1 MSQLAEPPP
10 ADDEIRFV
18 ALQRCSCRL
27 APLTRVTVCRASP
40 ALKAEAGVDD
50 DEPPLPRRPPSGDG
64 EHNTV
69 DHKTVSFSSISV
81 RDWPSEG
88 AGGKIHT
95 RLDSRGL
102 PMFARPGQVSPTPS
116 DTTLAESLSDVPVSP
131 ASREASETARG
142 ETGFTVPP
150 REKGIVASSP
160 EDSLSLADCRT
171 EQQQVKA
178 PRKLSF
184 QSIQEEGE
192 PQDEDAQL
200 REQQE
205 MRGEVAGGLGS
216 PRSDGVGVGGRERRG
231 SFAESFK
238 GLFRTASFTRTSSF
252 DSQLREQPA
261 MPGEVAGGL
270 GSPRSDGVGVG
281 GRERRGSFA
290 ESFKGLF
297 PIPSFTRT
305 SSFDSTGTFLPAFTR
320 TSSFTRTGSFGS
332 KIAAGEDGSASP
344 VDNAAGQHSGTRARS
359 SFSRWLPTGNASS
372 GKLVPDDSVHSVG
385 GHRLKQVFEQ
395 ASGIL
400 TSKTESAQNTEWENL
415 FVSIAGHRDS
425 TISVSG
431 DLGETLIRL
440 GISIEFRTL
449 QQTIHKVAYTPQ
461 LLCIYCL
468 AARSTLLCYF
478 RMKKALS
485 VIRITS

>member
-1 MSQLAEPPP
+1 
-10 ADDEIRFV
+10 
-18 ALQRCSCRL
+18 
-27 APLTRVTVCRASP
+27 
-40 ALKAEAGVDD
+40 
-50 DEPPLPRRPPSGDG
+50 
-64 EHNTV
+64 
-69 DHKTVSFSSISV
+69 
-81 RDWPSEG
+81 
-88 AGGKIHT
+88 
-95 RLDSRGL
+95 
-102 PMFARPGQVSPTPS
+102 
-116 DTTLAESLSDVPVSP
+116 VSP

-160 EDSLSLADCRT
+160 EDSLSLADRRT

-205 MRGEVAGGLGS
+205 MRGDVAGGLGS

-261 MPGEVAGGL
+261 MPGDVAGGL

-290 ESFKGLF
+290 ESVKGLF
-297 PIPSFTRT
+297 PTPSFTRT
-305 SSFDSTGTFLPAFTR
+305 SSFDSQLREQQEIPGDVAGGRGSPRSDGVGVGGKERRGSMVESVKGLFRTSSFTRTSSFDNTGTFLPAFTR

-359 SFSRWLPTGNASS
+359 SLSRWLSTTGNASS
-372 GKLVPDDSVHSVG
+372 GKLAPDDRVHSVG

-400 TSKTESAQNTEWENL
+400 TSKTESAQNAEWENL
-415 FVSIAGHRDS
+415 FASIAGHRDS

-449 QQTIHKVAYTPQ
+449 QQTIHKVCLHPTAPVH
-461 LLCIYCL
+461 LLPCRAINSAL
-468 AARSTLLCYF
+468 LLPHEKGPVGDPDNVLTKQHHVSTSL
-478 RMKKALS
+478 ALS
-485 VIRITS
+485 FSTQKQTII